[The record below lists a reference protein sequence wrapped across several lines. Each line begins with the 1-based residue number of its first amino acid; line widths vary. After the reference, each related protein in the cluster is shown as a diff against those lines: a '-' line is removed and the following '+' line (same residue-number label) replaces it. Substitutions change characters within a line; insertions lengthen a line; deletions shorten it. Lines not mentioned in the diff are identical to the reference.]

1 MRHLFFSVGFCCAR
15 RVTDLRYLS
24 VPERITFTTG
34 FRCATDKL
42 VLGALSTFADF
53 KTGRGARMS
62 LPALVSRAQLPLR
75 TVERG
80 LHRLEA
86 DGWIVAV
93 TRRRRHATVWNITLD
108 RLATN
113 WVNARLVSSGI
124 AATGG
129 GHSSAIAATGGGQDP
144 GIAAT
149 SGGQNPC
156 TSDPQRTTGARA
168 RGAPEQLAFGPMD
181 AAPDVWAAVKRQ
193 VESQLSRWLFHQ
205 WWADSV
211 LVEDRGDT
219 LVVRMKNGRTDHE
232 QAAAWIT
239 RRDAALLHAA
249 LAAAGRP
256 GARVEFAFAVRTEPV
271 RRQA

>member
-1 MRHLFFSVGFCCAR
+1 M
-15 RVTDLRYLS
+15 TDRYLS

-86 DGWIVAV
+86 DQWIVAV
-93 TRRRRHATVWNITLD
+93 TRRRRHATVWNINVD

-149 SGGQNPC
+149 GGGQNPC
-156 TSDPQRTTGARA
+156 TSDPQRTTRARA

-181 AAPDVWAAVKRQ
+181 AAPDVWPAVLRYVEGQ
-193 VESQLSRWLFHQ
+193 VNRYTFYT
-205 WWADSV
+205 WWKDSV
-211 LVEDRGDT
+211 QLEDRGDVV
-219 LVVRMKNGRTDHE
+219 VVRTRNARSDHE
-232 QAAAWIT
+232 NVAAWLT
-239 RRDAALLHAA
+239 RHYLELLARAFAAV
-249 LAAAGRP
+249 GRP
-256 GARVEFAFAVRTEPV
+256 GVRVEFHFAPRPAQDQ
-271 RRQA
+271 RRHA